1 VDYSY
6 KVLEG
11 CEPEIHLLLFNIIM
25 IAGGKK
31 VSDDSREAYAALY
44 EQYMPKVY
52 RYISF
57 RIRDEH
63 MAQDLTSIVF
73 EKALTKFDGFN
84 PQKASFST
92 WIFTIAR
99 NTVIDH
105 YRVYKK
111 DEYLNSEKITNT
123 PADYPSPEDEAI
135 KTENTH
141 RLRVFLARL
150 NKREQ
155 EAIILKY
162 SNGMSNREIA
172 EVLNLTETNV
182 GSILCRTIR
191 KLRNSFIEWQNE

>member
-1 VDYSY
+1 MM
-6 KVLEG
+6 
-11 CEPEIHLLLFNIIM
+11 FNIIM
-25 IAGGKK
+25 ENNDKK
-31 VSDDSREAYAALY
+31 VSDGSREAFAMLY
-44 EQYMPKVY
+44 ELFMPRVY

-57 RIRDEH
+57 RISDEN

-73 EKALTKFDGFN
+73 EKALTKFGGFN

-92 WIFTIAR
+92 WIFTIAC

-111 DEYLNSEKITNT
+111 HEDVVTNVET
-123 PADYPSPEDEAI
+123 KTMAQYPSPEDEVI
-135 KTENTH
+135 KAENTK
-141 RLRVFLARL
+141 RLRIFLSRL

-162 SNGMSNREIA
+162 SNGMSNREIG
-172 EVLNLTETNV
+172 EILNLTETNV

-191 KLRNSFIEWQNE
+191 KLRDSFVEWQNE

>member
-1 VDYSY
+1 M
-6 KVLEG
+6 
-11 CEPEIHLLLFNIIM
+11 LLFNIIM

-111 DEYLNSEKITNT
+111 DEYLNSEKITNA

-135 KTENTH
+135 KMENTH

>member
-1 VDYSY
+1 MFSIRT
-6 KVLEG
+6 KTNEMK
-11 CEPEIHLLLFNIIM
+11 I
-25 IAGGKK
+25 
-31 VSDDSREAYAALY
+31 SDDTRKAYAVLY
-44 EQYMPKVY
+44 EQFMPKVY
-52 RYISF
+52 RYITF

-63 MAQDLTSIVF
+63 MAQDLTSKVF

-111 DEYLNSEKITNT
+111 HEDIVPDVETKTT
-123 PADYPSPEDEAI
+123 AQYPSPEDEAI
-135 KTENTH
+135 KTENTR
-141 RLRVFLARL
+141 RLRAFLSRL

-155 EAIILKY
+155 EAITLKY

-191 KLRNSFIEWQNE
+191 KLRKSFLEWQNE

>member
-1 VDYSY
+1 M
-6 KVLEG
+6 
-11 CEPEIHLLLFNIIM
+11 FNIM
-25 IAGGKK
+25 MNTDSEK
-31 VSDDSREAYAALY
+31 VSDDSREAYAELY
-44 EQYMPKVY
+44 EQFMPKVY

-57 RIRDEH
+57 RISDEN

-73 EKALTKFDGFN
+73 EKALTKFSGFN

-99 NTVIDH
+99 NTIIDH

-111 DEYLNSEKITNT
+111 HEYVKPDIEVNAS
-123 PADYPSPEDEAI
+123 AQYPSPEDEAI
-135 KTENTH
+135 KAENTQ
-141 RLRVFLARL
+141 RLRVFLSRL

-172 EVLNLTETNV
+172 EVLHLSESNV

-191 KLRNSFIEWQNE
+191 KLRNSFVEWQNE

>member
-1 VDYSY
+1 MSRRLD
-6 KVLEG
+6 
-11 CEPEIHLLLFNIIM
+11 LLMLNIIM
-25 IAGGKK
+25 IAGEKK
-31 VSDDSREAYAALY
+31 VTETSSEAYAALY
-44 EQYMPKVY
+44 EQFMPKVY

-57 RIRDEH
+57 RIRDDH
-63 MAQDLTSIVF
+63 MVEDLTSTVF
-73 EKALTKFDGFN
+73 EKAFTKFDRFN

-111 DEYLNSEKITNT
+111 DEYLNSEKITNA

-135 KTENTH
+135 KTENTR

>member
-1 VDYSY
+1 M
-6 KVLEG
+6 
-11 CEPEIHLLLFNIIM
+11 FNIITNTDDD
-25 IAGGKK
+25 K
-31 VSDDSREAYAALY
+31 VSDNRHEAYAALY
-44 EQYMPKVY
+44 EQFMPKVY

-57 RIRDEH
+57 RIRDEN

-73 EKALTKFDGFN
+73 EKALTKFSAFN
-84 PQKASFST
+84 PQKGSFST

-111 DEYLNSEKITNT
+111 HEDVV
-123 PADYPSPEDEAI
+123 ADVEVKATGQYPSPEDAAI
-135 KTENTH
+135 NSENSR
-141 RLRVFLARL
+141 RLRMFLARL

-172 EVLNLTETNV
+172 EVLHLTESNV

>member
-1 VDYSY
+1 M
-6 KVLEG
+6 L
-11 CEPEIHLLLFNIIM
+11 NIIM
-25 IAGGKK
+25 IAGEKK
-31 VSDDSREAYAALY
+31 VTETSSEAYAALY
-44 EQYMPKVY
+44 EQFMPKVY

-57 RIRDEH
+57 RIRDDH
-63 MAQDLTSIVF
+63 MAEDLTSTVF
-73 EKALTKFDGFN
+73 EKSFNNFDRFN
-84 PQKASFST
+84 PKKASFST

-111 DEYLNSEKITNT
+111 DEYLNSEKITNA

-135 KTENTH
+135 KTENTR

>member
-1 VDYSY
+1 M
-6 KVLEG
+6 
-11 CEPEIHLLLFNIIM
+11 ITFNIG
-25 IAGGKK
+25 AN
-31 VSDDSREAYAALY
+31 DDSQQVADNSREAFAALY
-44 EQYMPKVY
+44 EQFMPKIY

-57 RIRDEH
+57 RIRDEN
-63 MAQDLTSIVF
+63 MSQDLTSVVF
-73 EKALTKFDGFN
+73 EKALTKFSSFN

-105 YRVYKK
+105 YRVRKQK
-111 DEYLNSEKITNT
+111 EYLEPETRINNEAQYS
-123 PADYPSPEDEAI
+123 SPEDEAI
-135 KTENTH
+135 RNENTQ
-141 RLRVFLARL
+141 RLRVFISKL

-172 EVLNLTETNV
+172 EILHLTETNV

-191 KLRNSFIEWQNE
+191 KLRISFIEWQDE

>member
-1 VDYSY
+1 MM
-6 KVLEG
+6 
-11 CEPEIHLLLFNIIM
+11 FNIIM
-25 IAGGKK
+25 DNNDKK
-31 VSDDSREAYAALY
+31 VSDGSREAFTVLY
-44 EQYMPKVY
+44 ELFMPKVY

-57 RIRDEH
+57 RISDEN

-73 EKALTKFDGFN
+73 EKALTKFGGFN

-111 DEYLNSEKITNT
+111 HEDVVTNVET
-123 PADYPSPEDEAI
+123 KTTAQYPSPEDEVI
-135 KTENTH
+135 KAENTK
-141 RLRVFLARL
+141 RLRIFLSRL

-155 EAIILKY
+155 EAVILKY
-162 SNGMSNREIA
+162 SNGMSNRKIGEI
-172 EVLNLTETNV
+172 LNLTETNV

-191 KLRNSFIEWQNE
+191 KLRDSFVEWQNE